1 MKDSDQE
8 AGWVVGCD
16 GTPSCLH
23 AAIIRAARDPI
34 YFCTPDYVI
43 REANAPYSEIGGYTR
58 EQAIGETVPS
68 VAGASAFE
76 KRRHFL
82 DAALAG
88 EPVALQAWVEVPG
101 KGQRFFDVS
110 YQPVHSSD
118 NAVLGV
124 AAFGRDITD
133 LKRADEALRM
143 YKSVISQMS
152 DRIFII
158 NREFLYKLTN
168 ESNARWYGH
177 TPSELIGQH
186 VAEFVGAHRF
196 ETEVRPTL
204 ERCFKGHTLEYDFED
219 TEPGGRPVIVGAR
232 LEPFRNGEGEIEGA
246 VVTLRDV
253 TETRRL
259 SERLERLAL
268 ADDLTGLANRRA
280 FETWLDTRLQALAQG
295 DVALRGFS
303 VVFIDLDDFK
313 IVNDTVG
320 HGAGDRFLSGIA
332 ERLGEF
338 GSDTV
343 HVARIGGDEF
353 GMVIDGDDRENARA
367 VCARVLAMFDGH
379 NFTTDGTTFRG
390 GASLGLATIT
400 PELIRDATSHVGS
413 VLQWADHACMQAKAA
428 GGRQMVEHSAFDR
441 ITAQRRA
448 EVHHLAVIEQALND
462 PALLSLQRMPVSDV
476 ETGETVMHEALLRL
490 RMPDGSLQGPS
501 MILATAER
509 HGLMRSVDRWAVD
522 AVLKRLEPEGPD
534 LPVAFNLSSDSLGS
548 NDFTRMLLR
557 RLSEAR
563 GLAHKLV
570 IEVSETSI
578 TQLNASAWK
587 CLADLRG
594 LGCRVALDDFGK
606 GFASFSQLR
615 ENTFDVIKID
625 RVLTGRISSDPVKK
639 AAISG
644 IVGLADALHLPTVAE
659 YVQDA
664 ETFAPL
670 KALGVR
676 YAQGHFI
683 GRPEPWPLP
692 IG

>member
-1 MKDSDQE
+1 MTDFDEEGDSVLECAD
-8 AGWVVGCD
+8 
-16 GTPSCLH
+16 TPACLH
-23 AAIIRAARDPI
+23 AAIIIAARDPI

-43 REANAPYSEIGGYTR
+43 REANQPYSEIGGYTR
-58 EQAIGETVPS
+58 EQAIGETVPTI
-68 VAGASAFE
+68 AGARAFE
-76 KRRHFL
+76 NRKHFL
-82 DAALAG
+82 DKALAG
-88 EPVALQAWVEVPG
+88 EPVSLQAWVVIPG
-101 KGQRFFDVS
+101 KGRRFFDVS
-110 YQPVHSSD
+110 YQPVRGAD
-118 NAVLGV
+118 NTVLGV

-133 LKRADEALRM
+133 LKRADEVLRM

-158 NREFLYKLTN
+158 SREFLYKLTN
-168 ESNARWYGH
+168 ESNAGWYGH
-177 TPSELIGQH
+177 TPLELIGRH
-186 VAEFVGAHRF
+186 VAEFVGARRF

-204 ERCFKGHTLEYDFED
+204 ERCFKGQTLEYDFED
-219 TEPGGRPVIVGAR
+219 TDPCGRPVIVGAR
-232 LEPFRNGEGEIEGA
+232 LEPFRDGEGDIEGA

-280 FETWLDTRLQALAQG
+280 FETWLDTRLQSLAQD

-320 HGAGDRFLSGIA
+320 HGAGDRFLGGIA

-353 GMVIDGDDRENARA
+353 GMVIDGDDRETARA

-379 NFTTDGTTFRG
+379 SFTADGTTFRG

-400 PELIRDATSHVGS
+400 PDLIRDATSHVGS

-441 ITAQRRA
+441 ITAHRRA
-448 EVHHLAVIEQALND
+448 EIHHLAIIEQALND
-462 PALLSLQRMPVSDV
+462 PELLSLQRMPVSDV
-476 ETGETVMHEALLRL
+476 ETGAIVMHEALLRL

-509 HGLMRSVDRWAVD
+509 HGIMRNVDRWVVK
-522 AVLKRLEPEGPD
+522 AVLERLEVAGAD

-548 NDFTRMLLR
+548 PDFTRALLH
-557 RLSEAR
+557 RLSETR
-563 GLAHKLV
+563 GVAPMLV
-570 IEVSETSI
+570 LEVSERSI

-594 LGCRVALDDFGK
+594 LGCRIALDDFGK

-615 ENTFDVIKID
+615 ENTFDLIKID
-625 RVLTGRISSDPVKK
+625 RVLTAQIAGDPVKK

-644 IVGLADALHLPTVAE
+644 IVGLADALNLPTVAE

-670 KALGVR
+670 KDLGVR

-683 GRPEPWPLP
+683 GRPERWPLP
-692 IG
+692 RG